1 MLNLKILLKQISK
14 ILQNKDKA
22 VREEG
27 KNLCIDLFRWIGA
40 ALKPQMHD
48 LNPIQVSE
56 LEEAFEKVSGERP
69 SRSRYL
75 RSEQEKISKAQE
87 AGDAPTG
94 AGENF
99 FDGTSITVRGR
110 IV

>member
-1 MLNLKILLKQISK
+1 MLE
-14 ILQNKDKA
+14 NKDKT

-27 KNLCIDLFRWIGA
+27 KNLCIELYRWIGV
-40 ALKPQMHD
+40 ALKPQMND
-48 LNPIQVSE
+48 LKPIQVSE

-69 SRSRYL
+69 VRSRYL

-94 AGENF
+94 AGEYHLANF
-99 FDGTSITVRGR
+99 FVSAC
-110 IV
+110 